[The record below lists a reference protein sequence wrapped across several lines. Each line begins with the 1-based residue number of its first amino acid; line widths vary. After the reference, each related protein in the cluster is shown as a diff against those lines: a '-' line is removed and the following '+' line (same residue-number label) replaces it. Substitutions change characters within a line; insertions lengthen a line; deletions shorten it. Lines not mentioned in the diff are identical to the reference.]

1 MLTVIPV
8 RWSEAG
14 AWRVR
19 TKVTA
24 SGSAAASA
32 ALPGENHSG
41 EALLR
46 VLASQA
52 TAHQP
57 AARDQSRASA
67 RTGAGLEA
75 SAPTRA
81 ELPTTGSRVIRIR
94 FKPEN
99 PETQIILQVS
109 FSPEREC
116 LVSAAQIVK
125 LMYRRLLIGR
135 ALAVLKLSGE
145 GAVPQD

>member
-14 AWRVR
+14 WWRVK
-19 TKVTA
+19 TKLTA
-24 SGSAAASA
+24 SGSAATSA
-32 ALPGENHSG
+32 ALSGALAIENHSR
-41 EALLR
+41 ETLR
-46 VLASQA
+46 LVCASRA
-52 TAHQP
+52 PAHQP
-57 AARDQSRASA
+57 AARHQSRASA
-67 RTGAGLEA
+67 RTRAGLEA

-109 FSPEREC
+109 FSQERE
-116 LVSAAQIVK
+116 
-125 LMYRRLLIGR
+125 
-135 ALAVLKLSGE
+135 
-145 GAVPQD
+145 

>member
-14 AWRVR
+14 WWHVR
-19 TKVTA
+19 TKLTT

-32 ALPGENHSG
+32 ALSGENHSR
-41 EALLR
+41 EALR
-46 VLASQA
+46 WARASRA
-52 TAHQP
+52 PAHQP
-57 AARDQSRASA
+57 AARHQSRASE
-67 RTGAGLEA
+67 RTRAGLEA

-109 FSPEREC
+109 FSQERE
-116 LVSAAQIVK
+116 
-125 LMYRRLLIGR
+125 
-135 ALAVLKLSGE
+135 
-145 GAVPQD
+145 